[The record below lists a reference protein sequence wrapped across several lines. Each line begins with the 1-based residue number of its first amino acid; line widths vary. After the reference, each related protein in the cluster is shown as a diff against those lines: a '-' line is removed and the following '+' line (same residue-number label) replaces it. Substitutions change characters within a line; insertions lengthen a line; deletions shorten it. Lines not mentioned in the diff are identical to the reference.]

1 MAAISAARTAD
12 RRRQRTAR
20 PHKVTVRLS
29 DAELATIQQ
38 RAAEMS
44 LTPASYLAEIGQA
57 ARPAA
62 IPAAPDSEQTTR
74 PGRLVAEQGRR
85 FSVLERRCLAAELF
99 SVHRKLRGVATNI
112 NQLARV
118 ANSTGH
124 QEPAQ
129 VRAATEAVIRY
140 LVRLDAVVTA
150 LDPRDEPGT

>member
-1 MAAISAARTAD
+1 MAVISAARTAE
-12 RRRQRTAR
+12 RRRRRTAR

-62 IPAAPDSEQTTR
+62 IPTTPDSERPTK

-99 SVHRKLRGVATNI
+99 GVHRLLIGVATNL
-112 NQLARV
+112 NQLAKV

-129 VRAATEAVIRY
+129 VRAVAEAVSRY
-140 LVRLDAVVTA
+140 LAQLDAVVTA
-150 LDPRDEPGT
+150 LDPRPEPGT